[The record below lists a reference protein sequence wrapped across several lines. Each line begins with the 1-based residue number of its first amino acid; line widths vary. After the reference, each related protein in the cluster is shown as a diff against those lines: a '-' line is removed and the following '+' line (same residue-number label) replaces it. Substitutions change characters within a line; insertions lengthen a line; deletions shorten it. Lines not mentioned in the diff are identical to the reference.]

1 MEFLAPAVQYART
14 GDEQALS
21 RLPERERDMAKQIAA
36 VIMRRKDRV
45 EIGN

>member
-14 GDEQALS
+14 GDEQTLS

-36 VIMRRKDRV
+36 VIMGKKDRV
-45 EIGN
+45 EMGH